1 MAALTSAAA
10 RLIPERL
17 ERPLRSPSFR
27 RLALGKSISYLGDW
41 LMVAVLVG
49 WVYQSTSSVAQV
61 ALLMAVRLVP
71 PIVDRLP
78 RRRVLVWSEA
88 ACAATI
94 AGALVGVVV
103 DSRPT
108 VFAFVGLCGLVSM
121 VSTVAGN
128 ALIPMVVEQDELA
141 AANGIHAVG
150 QEAAMALGAVAGGLT
165 LALGGAA
172 AGLAA
177 NLASYGI
184 ALVLFSRI
192 RVAEEPG
199 VQAGGRRA
207 GLIDG
212 LRYVLGQRAL
222 AVVVGSFALGTLAT
236 GLVNATLPKF
246 TTGLGLGASGYGWAL
261 AALACGMIAG
271 ETVTG
276 AIAERVEPRWLAAG
290 LAAMGCLFFAFA
302 WSGSVVGALLLLAA
316 FGVANGFTEVVMM
329 TSIHQQAEAAYEG
342 RVFGVG
348 STIWRTTML
357 GAVALAPVVDAVASP
372 AQAIT
377 VAAGFLFVGATV
389 AAARDRDGVSV
400 KRRERA
406 SEARHRRR
414 PAPCARAPRAQ
425 QPRADRTASPCERGS
440 RPARRGRAG
449 RRDTSGCSSGRRGR
463 RRRARSGRAT
473 ECSRR

>member
-1 MAALTSAAA
+1 MRAAA
-10 RLIPERL
+10 GLIPERL

-49 WVYQSTSSVAQV
+49 WVYESTSSVAQV

-71 PIVDRLP
+71 PIVGGGLAASLVDRLP
-78 RRRVLVWSEA
+78 RRSVLVWSEVA
-88 ACAATI
+88 SAATI
-94 AGALVGVVV
+94 AGALAGVIADCRPAVFALVGV
-103 DSRPT
+103 
-108 VFAFVGLCGLVSM
+108 CGLVAM

-128 ALIPMVVEQDELA
+128 ALIPMVVEPDELP

-150 QEAAMALGAVAGGLT
+150 QEAAMALGAATGGVT
-165 LALGGAA
+165 LAVGGAT

-184 ALVLFSRI
+184 AVLLFSRI
-192 RVAEEPG
+192 RIA
-199 VQAGGRRA
+199 ADFDGRDCARR
-207 GLIDG
+207 GCLIDG
-212 LRYVLGQRAL
+212 ILYVLRQRAL

-271 ETVTG
+271 EALTG
-276 AIAERVEPRWLAAG
+276 AVAERVEPRWLAAG
-290 LAAMGCLFFAFA
+290 LGAMGCLFFALA
-302 WSGSVVGALLLLAA
+302 WSRSAVGVLLLLPL

-329 TSIHQQAEAAYEG
+329 TAIHQKADARYQG

-357 GAVALAPVVDAVASP
+357 GAVGLAPLVDAVASP

-377 VAAGFLFVGATV
+377 VAAGFLFVGAILVRVTLRPSPQPAT
-389 AAARDRDGVSV
+389 AAA
-400 KRRERA
+400 
-406 SEARHRRR
+406 
-414 PAPCARAPRAQ
+414 
-425 QPRADRTASPCERGS
+425 
-440 RPARRGRAG
+440 
-449 RRDTSGCSSGRRGR
+449 
-463 RRRARSGRAT
+463 
-473 ECSRR
+473 

>member
-1 MAALTSAAA
+1 M
-10 RLIPERL
+10 PQRL

-27 RLALGKSISYLGDW
+27 RLVLGKSISYLGDW

-71 PIVDRLP
+71 PIVGGGLAASIVDRLP
-78 RRRVLVWSEA
+78 RLRVLVWSEA

-94 AGALVGVVV
+94 AGALVGVVF

-128 ALIPMVVEQDELA
+128 ALIPMVVAQDELA

-177 NLASYGI
+177 NLASYGV

-199 VQAGGRRA
+199 GQTGDRRA

-271 ETVTG
+271 EALTG

-290 LAAMGCLFFAFA
+290 LAAMGCLFFVFA
-302 WSGSVVGALLLLAA
+302 WSGSIVAALLLLAA

-329 TSIHQQAEAAYEG
+329 TSIHQHAEAAYQG

-377 VAAGFLFVGATV
+377 VAAGFLFAGAIVVQVTLRESPQTAT
-389 AAARDRDGVSV
+389 AAA
-400 KRRERA
+400 
-406 SEARHRRR
+406 
-414 PAPCARAPRAQ
+414 
-425 QPRADRTASPCERGS
+425 
-440 RPARRGRAG
+440 
-449 RRDTSGCSSGRRGR
+449 
-463 RRRARSGRAT
+463 
-473 ECSRR
+473 